1 MDSMLILVLAAA
13 VIVGITLGLLG
24 GGGSILMVP
33 LLTYV
38 AGLEAK
44 EAIATSLFVVAV
56 TSLFSLLPHARA
68 GNIRWG
74 IGAIFGATGMVGAFL
89 GGLLG
94 GLLPATV
101 LMIAFAVMM
110 LATASAM
117 VRGRKKV
124 ASTDAPRVRPVGKI
138 VLDGLLVGLVTGL
151 VGAGG
156 GFLVVPALALLGG
169 LSMPL
174 AVGTSLMVIALKS
187 FAGLGGYLTSTAID
201 WPLALSITAAAV
213 LGSFIGARFTARIP
227 EAALRQGFGYF
238 VLAMGVVV
246 LAQELPGLAGWI
258 TLGVGLPAVLLLALC
273 TMVPRLAA
281 RCPQARRTPT
291 TADALDK

>member
-1 MDSMLILVLAAA
+1 MDPLFVLVLLAA
-13 VIVGITLGLLG
+13 VVVGVSLGLLG

-56 TSLFSLLPHARA
+56 TSMFSLLPHARA

-74 IGAIFGATGMVGAFL
+74 IGATFGAAGMAGAFL

-94 GLLPATV
+94 GLLPGTV
-101 LMIAFAVMM
+101 LMLAFALMM
-110 LATASAM
+110 LATATAM
-117 VRGRKKV
+117 VRGRKQVKTQ
-124 ASTDAPRVRPVGKI
+124 AHARRPVGKI
-138 VLDGLLVGLVTGL
+138 ILDGLLVGLVTGL

-156 GFLVVPALALLGG
+156 GFLVVPALVLLGG

-174 AVGTSLMVIALKS
+174 AVGTSLLVIALKS
-187 FAGLGGYLTSTAID
+187 FAGLAGYLSSTTID
-201 WPLALSITAAAV
+201 WQLALSVSAAAV
-213 LGSFIGARFTARIP
+213 LGSLAGARLTSRIP

-238 VLAMGVVV
+238 VLVMGVVV
-246 LAQELPGLAGWI
+246 LAQEIAQPYGLVL
-258 TLGVGLPAVLLLALC
+258 LGVGLAAVTALVLC
-273 TMVPRLAA
+273 THVPAIAA
-281 RCPQARRTPT
+281 RCPWRRNRVASAAPT
-291 TADALDK
+291 ELD